1 MHWDCAP
8 REKKAHQKQGKMTNC
23 APRVKEKCVLRKAHW
38 NSGKRTRTCAREDIR
53 IVHWEALGGKCAPM
67 GSKLCTHNCALGWKL
82 VIQVKLCP

>member
-1 MHWDCAP
+1 MKTRNTHSEEGKCVHWACTLQDKTMHWDCAP

-53 IVHWEALGGKCAPM
+53 IVH
-67 GSKLCTHNCALGWKL
+67 
-82 VIQVKLCP
+82 